1 MPDILQHEVE
11 PLQIPI
17 PTHLPNVNTELSS
30 LYIESKGLKLKVHA
44 SMIVRM
50 QHASPL
56 KSVRGVCNGCTD
68 LFCDEGWPRL
78 KANDIIVLKVID
90 FEGNPTYGW
99 FVRFE
104 GEPLRLV
111 RVPAASAASLFL
123 KLHEDERLQ
132 RCSLYDRVTDVRM
145 FDEEFSFDQLLI
157 RRLKRI
163 NEVVNPSRKRKRSKE
178 DSLPAGRAPEPY
190 EQPEQPEPYEQTAA
204 PSAPASP
211 RRNMQDCCSLCLEEV
226 EVTPSSCCGLS
237 GGTCRKCRENL
248 RGLCT
253 LCDRRVLTSM
263 YECDVC
269 RKAHTFEQSGFP
281 CCSCGVASVCGE
293 CHGQMGV
300 CWECLG
306 QE

>member
-1 MPDILQHEVE
+1 
-11 PLQIPI
+11 
-17 PTHLPNVNTELSS
+17 
-30 LYIESKGLKLKVHA
+30 LYIESKGLKLKVH
-44 SMIVRM
+44 SHMIVRI

-56 KSVRGVCNGCTD
+56 KSARQGCNDCTG
-68 LFCDEGWPRL
+68 LFCDGWPRL
-78 KANDIIVLKVID
+78 RANDIIVLRVID

-104 GEPLRLV
+104 GEPSRLV

-123 KLHEDERLQ
+123 KLHDDERLK
-132 RCSLYDRVTDVRM
+132 RCSLYDRLTDVRM
-145 FDEEFSFDQLLI
+145 FDQEFSFDQLLI

-163 NEVVNPSRKRKRSKE
+163 NEVVNPSRKRKRSKDE
-178 DSLPAGRAPEPY
+178 SSEVGRAPEEF
-190 EQPEQPEPYEQTAA
+190 EQPEQTTA

-263 YECDVC
+263 YECEVC
-269 RKAHTFEQSGFP
+269 KRACTFEQSGFP
-281 CCSCGVASVCGE
+281 CCACGSASVCGE

-300 CWECLG
+300 CWECIAK
-306 QE
+306 E